1 MTSISVAAKIWA
13 KTVAMNAVLWGIWG
27 LFTGNMFHAFGSILF
42 LLGGFIVTLPLLMI
56 IVPLVNVSTLLP
68 YGIPAKIAWL
78 TFYLIVL
85 IVLFYG
91 LCSIV
96 QTDSFFKSDTWA
108 GRFTG
113 TTIAGLLIAVITSHR
128 SLNKLYTEP

>member
-13 KTVAMNAVLWGIWG
+13 KTVSMNAVLWGIWG
-27 LFTGNMFHAFGSILF
+27 LLTGNMFHAFGSILF
-42 LLGGFIVTLPLLMI
+42 LLVGFIVTLPLLMI
-56 IVPLVNVSTLLP
+56 IVPLVNVSTVLP

-78 TFYLIVL
+78 TFFLIVL

-96 QTDSFFKSDTWA
+96 QTDSFFRSDTWA
-108 GRFTG
+108 GQFTW
-113 TTIAGLLIAVITSHR
+113 TTIGGLLIAVITTRR